1 MRDRRGGS
9 LLRSPTLYGQ
19 KRVWSEL
26 AGWGRGT
33 SPRLSWVRN
42 SDQWWEGPGAGARR
56 VVRCPGGG
64 SQAPPTCWPAGSAA
78 SATTPPLRGQQG
90 QRGNQG
96 WLVPTVAQCP
106 LWGQRLHLPP
116 GALAIRVQRQ
126 ARLGGRCWRGRFW
139 GTVFSPGQAAGEAQP
154 GRAPGRCGSQ
164 SPPEP
169 RGAAG
174 IQGPTGPTRPRA
186 VSRPG
191 SWVGGC
197 EGGPHVEVVAAK
209 GARPPPREPPR

>member
-1 MRDRRGGS
+1 MGARDQPTSVLGQELRPVVGGPWGWSTACSPLPRRGLSGPAYLLACGQCRQRYNPTAAGAAGPTGKPRLARPHRRSVPPLGSEASPATPELWPLGCRDRRG
-9 LLRSPTLYGQ
+9 
-19 KRVWSEL
+19 
-26 AGWGRGT
+26 
-33 SPRLSWVRN
+33 
-42 SDQWWEGPGAGARR
+42 WEA
-56 VVRCPGGG
+56 
-64 SQAPPTCWPAGSAA
+64 
-78 SATTPPLRGQQG
+78 
-90 QRGNQG
+90 
-96 WLVPTVAQCP
+96 
-106 LWGQRLHLPP
+106 
-116 GALAIRVQRQ
+116 
-126 ARLGGRCWRGRFW
+126 GRCWRGRFW